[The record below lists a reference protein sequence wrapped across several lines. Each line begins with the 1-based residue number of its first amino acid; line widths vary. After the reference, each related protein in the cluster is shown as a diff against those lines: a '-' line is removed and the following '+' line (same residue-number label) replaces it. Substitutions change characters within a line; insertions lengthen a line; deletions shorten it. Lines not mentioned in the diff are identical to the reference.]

1 MTQYAVLL
9 PGDERAWAS
18 ATEQQKAEMYAK
30 HGEFARLLGERGH
43 KITGGSELTHSREA
57 KLVRNGA
64 DGVVVTDGPYAETV
78 EQLTGF
84 YVVDTDDLDDLLQ
97 VVGVLAGVEG
107 AIEVRPTVD
116 HSSDHADLA

>member
-1 MTQYAVLL
+1 MTEYVVLL
-9 PGDERAWAS
+9 PGNESAWAS

-43 KITGGSELTHSREA
+43 KLTGGNELTHSREA
-57 KLVRNGA
+57 RVVRNGA
-64 DGVVVTDGPYAETV
+64 DGIVVTDGPYAETV

-97 VVGVLAGVEG
+97 VVGVLAGADG

-116 HSSDHADLA
+116 HSSGHADLA

>member
-1 MTQYAVLL
+1 MTQYVVLL
-9 PGDERAWAS
+9 PGDESAWAN
-18 ATEQQKAEMYAK
+18 ATEEQRSETYAK

-84 YVVDTDDLDDLLQ
+84 YLVESADLEDLLE
-97 VVGVLAGVEG
+97 VCKVLGKGEGV
-107 AIEVRPTVD
+107 IEVREMKGGT
-116 HSSDHADLA
+116 SS

>member
-1 MTQYAVLL
+1 MTQYVVLL

-43 KITGGSELTHSREA
+43 KITGGNELTHSSEA
-57 KLVRNGA
+57 KVVRNGA